1 MPSKSENSQA
11 IKQPFINPAFSQSPE
26 SSSASDSSNNRHK
39 RNHSSDSSR
48 SGALAGDGDIP
59 INAILIGAD
68 KEDQT
73 SDKSSPATDVDLSNR
88 AMECHFDFDSAASS
102 PSTFSEVKT
111 AFKPSSIR
119 SIRMPYR
126 SSPNAGLANVFG
138 SYPTASKVSHY
149 WEKRHQTD
157 SKLNCS
163 ESIEFACNVSVVVHV
178 EAPRQLASRCGPFTG
193 TVRGPFQPVCK
204 WRHVERTLSKARL
217 AIQRC
222 SWAHPRV

>member
-1 MPSKSENSQA
+1 MEFDNDPFPFLPKIDEPQIFDTKMNDAMEARGIDFPELGYNSPDFWNHSIEASPMPTKSKSSQA
-11 IKQPFINPAFSQSPE
+11 IKRPFINQAFSQSPE

-48 SGALAGDGDIP
+48 SGALAGDVDVQV
-59 INAILIGAD
+59 NAILIGAD

-73 SDKSSPATDVDLSNR
+73 SDKSSPTTDVDLSNR

-126 SSPNAGLANVFG
+126 SSPNAGLANVLG
-138 SYPTASKVSHY
+138 SYPTASKVSH
-149 WEKRHQTD
+149 
-157 SKLNCS
+157 C
-163 ESIEFACNVSVVVHV
+163 
-178 EAPRQLASRCGPFTG
+178 
-193 TVRGPFQPVCK
+193 
-204 WRHVERTLSKARL
+204 
-217 AIQRC
+217 
-222 SWAHPRV
+222 

>member
-1 MPSKSENSQA
+1 MEFDNDPFPFLPKIDEPHIFDTNMNDAMEAGGIEFPELGYNSPDYWNNPIEASPMPSKSENSQA

-39 RNHSSDSSR
+39 RNHSSDSSQ
-48 SGALAGDGDIP
+48 SGALAGDGDVP

-73 SDKSSPATDVDLSNR
+73 SDKSSPTTDVDLSNR

-138 SYPTASKVSHY
+138 SYPTASRVSH
-149 WEKRHQTD
+149 
-157 SKLNCS
+157 C
-163 ESIEFACNVSVVVHV
+163 
-178 EAPRQLASRCGPFTG
+178 
-193 TVRGPFQPVCK
+193 
-204 WRHVERTLSKARL
+204 
-217 AIQRC
+217 
-222 SWAHPRV
+222 